1 MAEDDP
7 WAFDEGDI
15 QPEPEAPAAAAAADG
30 AATDAAGRPEEE
42 VPSGDDSHYRKPI
55 KWNRHWVRPQF
66 LQYNY
71 MYDYR
76 TNYYDDVIEY
86 LDKKNRGLKP
96 EVPRAQTWAER
107 VLRTHTRRL
116 IALNPK
122 ENWVVLRA
130 IAVLD
135 KCTTTRDKH
144 RPVFECCTPM
154 KKGDSKL
161 IQTLSSSIKAHN
173 YHSRAYI
180 SRKYS
185 SIL

>member
-7 WAFDEGDI
+7 WAFDEGDL
-15 QPEPEAPAAAAAADG
+15 QPEPEAPAASAGGDAAAPAAG
-30 AATDAAGRPEEE
+30 AARPEEE
-42 VPSGDDSHYRKPI
+42 VPQQDDANYRKPVTLY
-55 KWNRHWVRPQF
+55 KHWVRPLF

-76 TNYYDDVIEY
+76 TNYYDDIIEY

-107 VLRTHTRRL
+107 VLRTHTRIDDVYKYMSDYRS
-116 IALNPK
+116 K
-122 ENWVVLRA
+122 H
-130 IAVLD
+130 
-135 KCTTTRDKH
+135 CHH
-144 RPVFECCTPM
+144 RPIITCLEP
-154 KKGDSKL
+154 KKTDAKL

>member
-1 MAEDDP
+1 MAEEDP
-7 WAFDEGDI
+7 WAFDEGDL
-15 QPEPEAPAAAAAADG
+15 QPEPAAPAPAVGEAG
-30 AATDAAGRPEEE
+30 AAEATARPEAE
-42 VPSGDDSHYRKPI
+42 VPQPGDDANYRKPVTLY
-55 KWNRHWVRPQF
+55 KHWVRPQF

-96 EVPRAQTWAER
+96 AVPRPQTWAER
-107 VLRTHTRRL
+107 VLRTHTS
-116 IALNPK
+116 
-122 ENWVVLRA
+122 
-130 IAVLD
+130 
-135 KCTTTRDKH
+135 KH
-144 RPVFECCTPM
+144 RPLEIYTPA
-154 KKGDSKL
+154 KKTDSKL
-161 IQTLSSSIKAHN
+161 IQTLSSTVKGHN

>member
-1 MAEDDP
+1 MAEEDP
-7 WAFDEGDI
+7 WAFDEGDV
-15 QPEPEAPAAAAAADG
+15 QPEPAAPAPAAGEAGGSA
-30 AATDAAGRPEEE
+30 DAAGRPEEE
-42 VPSGDDSHYRKPI
+42 VPQSGDSGEYRKPI
-55 KWNRHWVRPQF
+55 TLYKHWVRPQF

-96 EVPRAQTWAER
+96 TVPRAQTWAER
-107 VLRTHTRRL
+107 VLRTHTRQ
-116 IALNPK
+116 
-122 ENWVVLRA
+122 
-130 IAVLD
+130 
-135 KCTTTRDKH
+135 H
-144 RPVFECCTPM
+144 RPMETYTPP
-154 KKGDSKL
+154 KKTDSKL
-161 IQTLSSSIKAHN
+161 IQTLSSSIKGHN

>member
-107 VLRTHTRRL
+107 VLRTHTS
-116 IALNPK
+116 
-122 ENWVVLRA
+122 
-130 IAVLD
+130 
-135 KCTTTRDKH
+135 KH

>member
-107 VLRTHTRRL
+107 VLRTHTRIDDVYNYMSDYRS
-116 IALNPK
+116 
-122 ENWVVLRA
+122 
-130 IAVLD
+130 
-135 KCTTTRDKH
+135 KH